1 MKIKHNKKRNTAF
14 VYEALIREL
23 TKAVIKED
31 MDRKQMVA
39 SVIKEHFSKGSE
51 LKRELEIYQGVVDTK
66 GLSKEVIE
74 RILSEARIDFDKL
87 NQDRIFAEQSKLI
100 STINKSLGVQV
111 YDNFVPN
118 YKDLATVYSIFNKS
132 TPAKNRVL
140 LEQKLV
146 DNNTVEANTKSS
158 SIKEPI
164 DNLVYKSFV
173 KRFNDKY
180 HTSLNESQKN
190 LVTKFVTSF
199 ADDGL
204 ELKMFLNEEV
214 GTLKENLKDFI
225 ESSENDQ
232 LKGQVNKIIGVL
244 DQMKDKQVD
253 IGMVETIL
261 KVQQLKQEIFE
272 DVSKS

>member
-1 MKIKHNKKRNTAF
+1 MKIKHNKKRNTIF

-23 TKAVIKED
+23 TKAVIKQD
-31 MDRKQMVA
+31 MDRKQKVA
-39 SVIKEHFSKGSE
+39 SVIKEHFGNSSE
-51 LKRELEIYQGVVDTK
+51 LKKELGVYQGMLETK
-66 GLSKEVIE
+66 GLESSLIE
-74 RILSEARIDFDKL
+74 KILAEAKIDFDKL

-100 STINKSLGVQV
+100 NTINKSLGVQV

-118 YKDLATVYSIFNKS
+118 YKDLATIHSIFNKS

-140 LEQKLV
+140 LEQNLM
-146 DNNTVEANTKSS
+146 ESS
-158 SIKEPI
+158 SAHYNTAKSTTKQPI

-214 GTLKENLKDFI
+214 GSLKKELQNFVANSHDESLGTRVSQVIAVLEDMKTKD
-225 ESSENDQ
+225 
-232 LKGQVNKIIGVL
+232 
-244 DQMKDKQVD
+244 VD
-253 IGMVETIL
+253 VGMVETVL
-261 KVQQLKQEIFE
+261 KIQQLKEEIIE
-272 DVSKS
+272 NGSES

>member
-31 MDRKQMVA
+31 MDKKQMVA

-74 RILSEARIDFDKL
+74 RILSEARIDFEKL
-87 NQDRIFAEQSKLI
+87 NQDRIFAEQSRLI

-146 DNNTVEANTKSS
+146 GNNAGVSVDNSS

-173 KRFNDKY
+173 
-180 HTSLNESQKN
+180 
-190 LVTKFVTSF
+190 
-199 ADDGL
+199 
-204 ELKMFLNEEV
+204 
-214 GTLKENLKDFI
+214 
-225 ESSENDQ
+225 
-232 LKGQVNKIIGVL
+232 
-244 DQMKDKQVD
+244 
-253 IGMVETIL
+253 
-261 KVQQLKQEIFE
+261 
-272 DVSKS
+272 

>member
-31 MDRKQMVA
+31 MDKKQMVA

-51 LKRELEIYQGVVDTK
+51 LKKELEIYQGVVDTK
-66 GLSKEVIE
+66 GLDKDIIE
-74 RILSEARIDFDKL
+74 KILSEARIDFDKL

-118 YKDLATVYSIFNKS
+118 YKDLATVHSIFNKS
-132 TPAKNRVL
+132 TPVKSRVL
-140 LEQKLV
+140 LEQKLIGNNAGASV
-146 DNNTVEANTKSS
+146 DSS
-158 SIKEPI
+158 NSIKEPI

-214 GTLKENLKDFI
+214 GTLKKDLKDFI
-225 ESSENDQ
+225 QSSEDEA
-232 LKGQVNKIIGVL
+232 LAGQVTKVIGVL
-244 DQMKDKQVD
+244 DEMKNKQVD
-253 IGMVETIL
+253 VGMVETVL
-261 KVQQLKQEIFE
+261 KIQQLKQEIFE
-272 DVSKS
+272 DVSES

>member
-31 MDRKQMVA
+31 MDKKQMVA

-51 LKRELEIYQGVVDTK
+51 LKKELEIYQGVVDTK
-66 GLSKEVIE
+66 GLDKDIIE
-74 RILSEARIDFDKL
+74 KILSEARIDFDKL

-146 DNNTVEANTKSS
+146 GSNAGVSVDNPT

-214 GTLKENLKDFI
+214 GVLKKELKEFAQ
-225 ESSENDQ
+225 SSDDKE
-232 LKGQVNKIIGVL
+232 LAGQVTQVIGVL
-244 DQMKDKQVD
+244 DEMKNKQVD
-253 IGMVETIL
+253 VGMVETVL
-261 KVQQLKQEIFE
+261 KIQQLKQEIFE
-272 DVSKS
+272 DVSES

>member
-39 SVIKEHFSKGSE
+39 SVIKEHFAKGSE
-51 LKRELEIYQGVVDTK
+51 LKKELEIYQGVVDTK
-66 GLSKEVIE
+66 GLEEPIIQK
-74 RILSEARIDFDKL
+74 ILSEARIDFEKL
-87 NQDRIFAEQSKLI
+87 NQDRIFAEQSRLI
-100 STINKSLGVQV
+100 NTINKALGVQV

-146 DNNTVEANTKSS
+146 DTNSVTSDNKSS
-158 SIKEPI
+158 TIKEPI

-180 HTSLNESQKN
+180 HTSLNESQKS

-204 ELKMFLNEEV
+204 ELKMFMNEEV
-214 GTLKENLKDFI
+214 GSLKSDLNSFVETSEDKDLSDRI
-225 ESSENDQ
+225 A
-232 LKGQVNKIIGVL
+232 KVVGVL
-244 DQMKDKQVD
+244 EEMKDKQVD
-253 IGMVETIL
+253 VGMVETVL
-261 KVQQLKQEIFE
+261 KIQQLKQEIIE
-272 DVSKS
+272 NVNKS

>member
-39 SVIKEHFSKGSE
+39 SVIKEHFTKGSE
-51 LKRELEIYQGVVDTK
+51 LKKELQIYQGIVETK
-66 GLSKEVIE
+66 GLDEKTIQK
-74 RILSEARIDFDKL
+74 ILSEARIDFEKL
-87 NQDRIFAEQSKLI
+87 NQDRIFAEQSRLI
-100 STINKSLGVQV
+100 NTINKSLGVQV

-132 TPAKNRVL
+132 TTEKNRVL
-140 LEQKLV
+140 LEQKLIE
-146 DNNTVEANTKSS
+146 NNAETSENKNST
-158 SIKEPI
+158 IKEPI

-180 HTSLNESQKN
+180 HTSLNESQKS

-204 ELKMFLNEEV
+204 ELKMFMNEEV
-214 GTLKENLKDFI
+214 GRLKSDLSNFMHTSEDKTLSGRI
-225 ESSENDQ
+225 S
-232 LKGQVNKIIGVL
+232 KIINVL
-244 DQMKDKQVD
+244 EEMKDKQVD
-253 IGMVETIL
+253 VGMVETIL
-261 KVQQLKQEIFE
+261 KVQQLNQEIIK

>member
-1 MKIKHNKKRNTAF
+1 M
-14 VYEALIREL
+14 
-23 TKAVIKED
+23 
-31 MDRKQMVA
+31 
-39 SVIKEHFSKGSE
+39 
-51 LKRELEIYQGVVDTK
+51 
-66 GLSKEVIE
+66 LSFE
-74 RILSEARIDFDKL
+74 KL
-87 NQDRIFAEQSKLI
+87 NQDRIFAEQSRLI
-100 STINKSLGVQV
+100 NTINKSLGVQV

-140 LEQKLV
+140 LEQKLIGNNAGVSV
-146 DNNTVEANTKSS
+146 DNSS

-214 GTLKENLKDFI
+214 GTLKKDLKDFAQG
-225 ESSENDQ
+225 SEDKE
-232 LKGQVNKIIGVL
+232 LAGQVTQVIAVL
-244 DQMKDKQVD
+244 DEMKNKQVD
-253 IGMVETIL
+253 VGMVETVL
-261 KVQQLKQEIFE
+261 KIQQLKQEIFE
-272 DVSKS
+272 DVSES

>member
-31 MDRKQMVA
+31 MDKKQMVA

-74 RILSEARIDFDKL
+74 RILSEARIDFEKL
-87 NQDRIFAEQSKLI
+87 NQDRIFAEQSRLI

-146 DNNTVEANTKSS
+146 GNNAGVSVDNSS

-214 GTLKENLKDFI
+214 GTLKKDLKDFAQG
-225 ESSENDQ
+225 SEDKE
-232 LKGQVNKIIGVL
+232 LAGQVTQVIAVL
-244 DQMKDKQVD
+244 DEMKNKQVD
-253 IGMVETIL
+253 VGMVETVL
-261 KVQQLKQEIFE
+261 KIQQLKQEIFE
-272 DVSKS
+272 DVSES

>member
-39 SVIKEHFSKGSE
+39 SVIKEHFTKGSE
-51 LKRELEIYQGVVDTK
+51 LKKELQIYQGIVETK
-66 GLSKEVIE
+66 GLDEKTIQK
-74 RILSEARIDFDKL
+74 ILSEARIDFEKL
-87 NQDRIFAEQSKLI
+87 NQDRIFAEQSRLI
-100 STINKSLGVQV
+100 NTINKSLGVQV

-132 TPAKNRVL
+132 TTAKNRVL
-140 LEQKLV
+140 LEQKLIE
-146 DNNTVEANTKSS
+146 NNAETSENKNST
-158 SIKEPI
+158 IKEPI

-180 HTSLNESQKN
+180 HTSLNESQKS

-204 ELKMFLNEEV
+204 ELKMFMNEEV
-214 GTLKENLKDFI
+214 GRLKSDLSNFMHTSEDKTLSGRI
-225 ESSENDQ
+225 S
-232 LKGQVNKIIGVL
+232 KIINVL
-244 DQMKDKQVD
+244 EEMKDKQVD
-253 IGMVETIL
+253 VGMVETIL
-261 KVQQLKQEIFE
+261 KVQQLNQEIIK